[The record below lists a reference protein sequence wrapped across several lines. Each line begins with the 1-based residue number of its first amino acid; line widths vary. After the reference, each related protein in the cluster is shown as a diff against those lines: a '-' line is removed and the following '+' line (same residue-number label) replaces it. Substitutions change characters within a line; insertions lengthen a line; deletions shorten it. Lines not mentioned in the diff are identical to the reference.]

1 MLEKDIENFRYTF
14 QFMHSAP
21 NQAYNLVNKYIFSLG
36 GKGLA
41 EVEIFDPFGSIISD
55 SV

>member
-1 MLEKDIENFRYTF
+1 MLERGIENFRYTF

-21 NQAYNLVNKYIFSLG
+21 NQIYNLVNKYIFLG

-41 EVEIFDPFGSIISD
+41 EVEI
-55 SV
+55 